1 MKELNMKTGLIQ
13 VYTGNGKGKTTAAI
27 GLAIRAAGAGLKVAF
42 YQFLKG
48 GDFPVSEEK
57 ILNSFTEIDFIRFN
71 QTTPLFDKKISVEA
85 LAGQVKSDLEIVS
98 NDIANSGYDM
108 IVLDE
113 LTHLI
118 NFNLVDEKQIMK
130 MLDSKPETMEIVI
143 TGRQASAKL
152 IKKADLVTEMKEI
165 KHPFQKGLPAQPGID
180 F

>member
-1 MKELNMKTGLIQ
+1 MKTGLIQ

-48 GDFPVSEEK
+48 GAFPVSEEK
-57 ILNSFTEIDFIRFN
+57 ILNSFTEIDFIRFD
-71 QTTPLFDKKISVEA
+71 QTTPLFDKKASVEA

-98 NDIANSGYDM
+98 NDIANSGYDL

-118 NFNLVDEKQIMK
+118 NFKLVEEKQIIM
-130 MLDSKPETMEIVI
+130 MLDTKPEKMEIVI
-143 TGRQASAKL
+143 TGRQASAAL
-152 IKKADLVTEMKEI
+152 LKKADLVTEMKEI
-165 KHPFQKGLPAQPGID
+165 KHPFKKGIKARKGIEY
-180 F
+180 